1 MSTATLEEIA
11 ELRALCDY
19 YDLEGRQ
26 ILARYLN
33 SELLSVYN
41 GAGPDSWHDWSRKTL
56 TAVMRLYQP
65 VVLIHDVQFHESDG
79 TLGTFDKVV
88 ADWKRNT
95 RKIFD
100 AEYPLWTWRMLRPS
114 CRAERAYWYS
124 VMQASNLSISGDI
137 AYAAW
142 QDAYERRLD
151 KGEIARSQDCEIARS
166 RDTKG
171 MCNE

>member
-1 MSTATLEEIA
+1 MSTTTATPDEIA

-33 SELLSVYN
+33 SELTHIYN

-56 TAVMRLYQP
+56 TAVMRLYKP

-79 TLGTFDKVV
+79 TRETSDKVV

-95 RKIFD
+95 RKILD

-114 CRAERAYWYS
+114 YRAERAYWYS
-124 VMQASNLSISGDI
+124 VMQASNLGISGTT
-137 AYAAW
+137 AYNAW
-142 QDAYERRLD
+142 LDAYKRRIQ
-151 KGEIARSQDCEIARS
+151 K
-166 RDTKG
+166 
-171 MCNE
+171 

>member
-1 MSTATLEEIA
+1 MSNEKLKELILTARRLKLEHVEILDKYSIT
-11 ELRALCDY
+11 EISR
-19 YDLEGRQ
+19 
-26 ILARYLN
+26 I
-33 SELLSVYN
+33 YN

-79 TLGTFDKVV
+79 TLETFNKVV

-114 CRAERAYWYS
+114 YRAERAYWYS
-124 VMQASNLSISGDI
+124 VMQASNLGISGTT
-137 AYAAW
+137 ACNAW
-142 QDAYERRLD
+142 LDAYKRRIQ
-151 KGEIARSQDCEIARS
+151 K
-166 RDTKG
+166 
-171 MCNE
+171 

>member
-11 ELRALCDY
+11 ELRRLCTD
-19 YDLEGRQ
+19 YDLDGRQ
-26 ILARYLN
+26 ILDGYLN
-33 SELLSVYN
+33 SELTHIYN

-114 CRAERAYWYS
+114 YRAERAYWYS
-124 VMQASNLSISGDI
+124 VMQASNLGISGDI

-142 QDAYERRLD
+142 QDAYKRMPD
-151 KGEIARSQDCEIARS
+151 KGEIARSQDCEIARYE
-166 RDTKG
+166 RNG
-171 MCNE
+171 Q

>member
-1 MSTATLEEIA
+1 MSSTATLEKIA
-11 ELRALCDY
+11 ELRRLCTD
-19 YDLEGRQ
+19 YDLDGRQ
-26 ILARYLN
+26 ILDGYLN

-56 TAVMRLYQP
+56 TDFMTLYKP

-79 TLGTFDKVV
+79 TLGTFNKVV

-114 CRAERAYWYS
+114 YRAERAYWYS
-124 VMQASNLSISGDI
+124 VMQASNLGISGTT
-137 AYAAW
+137 ACNAW
-142 QDAYERRLD
+142 LDAYERRIQ
-151 KGEIARSQDCEIARS
+151 K
-166 RDTKG
+166 
-171 MCNE
+171 

>member
-1 MSTATLEEIA
+1 MSTATLDEIA
-11 ELRALCDY
+11 ELRALCDS

-33 SELLSVYN
+33 SELTHIYN

-65 VVLIHDVQFHESDG
+65 VVLE
-79 TLGTFDKVV
+79 TFNATVRI
-88 ADWKRNT
+88 WERNT

-114 CRAERAYWYS
+114 YRAERAYWYG
-124 VMQASNLSISGDI
+124 VMKASNLGISGSKACD
-137 AYAAW
+137 AW
-142 QDAYERRLD
+142 LDAYERRMR
-151 KGEIARSQDCEIARS
+151 K
-166 RDTKG
+166 
-171 MCNE
+171 